1 MAWVLSVYAIWDSG
15 ILMWVVV
22 LCLKTRELCIVCL
35 LRIAMGISR
44 LGACNFATLSLN
56 VDLEPILM
64 LLFLQT
70 GR

>member
-1 MAWVLSVYAIWDSG
+1 
-15 ILMWVVV
+15 MWVVV
-22 LCLKTRELCIVCL
+22 LCLNVRELCIVCL